1 MESSVEHKVSLVEHE
16 VSLVNLVR
24 RLHDLFKAT
33 KQMNILKSLEGSLG
47 SLVEHENSSDKLV
60 EQIGSLDNL
69 VVHLYN

>member
-33 KQMNILKSLEGSLG
+33 EQMNILKSLEGSLG
-47 SLVEHENSSDKLV
+47 SSVEHENSSDKLV

>member
-1 MESSVEHKVSLVEHE
+1 
-16 VSLVNLVR
+16 
-24 RLHDLFKAT
+24 
-33 KQMNILKSLEGSLG
+33 MNILKSLEGSLG